1 MEPSI
6 YENGVVVN
14 WLRDHRSLL
23 VAIGIEAAQAQ
34 HTKDEANA
42 LKRWAYGRSTLLEIG
57 VADGA
62 SAAVLLSAMRAGGDL
77 WLVDPF
83 HLSRNPFF
91 NTGRWAARR
100 TVAAQHKN
108 PQVDVYF
115 VEEYSEIAAKKW
127 RSPLEFVF
135 IDGDHSYD
143 SVLADWNAWSPFV
156 VPSGVVAF
164 HDAIRAAGHP
174 DGPARVV
181 DDLFRKE
188 AIPGWTIVEEVDTLA
203 VVRRSE

>member
-1 MEPSI
+1 
-6 YENGVVVN
+6 
-14 WLRDHRSLL
+14 
-23 VAIGIEAAQAQ
+23 
-34 HTKDEANA
+34 
-42 LKRWAYGRSTLLEIG
+42 
-57 VADGA
+57 
-62 SAAVLLSAMRAGGDL
+62 MRTGGDL

-100 TVAAQHKN
+100 TLAAQHKN
-108 PQVDVYF
+108 HEVNVYF
-115 VEEYSEIAAKKW
+115 VEKYSETAAKEW
-127 RSPLEFVF
+127 RSPLEFLF